1 MSTNAS
7 PVRKYSPLECCDAC
21 GVHYTHLESTSPFET
36 DYEGPPELT
45 KMNERIEVLW
55 RSLVPENSRK
65 LKLKSYIAERRY
77 KFEGF
82 DCIADYLRYYY
93 NEKRIESIIDSQSS
107 CEVVE
112 TRNCYDCID
121 LLDSDYFNVMGL
133 RQRLERKKDAQP

>member
-82 DCIADYLRYYY
+82 DCIADYLRCYYDQETAEIL
-93 NEKRIESIIDSQSS
+93 NATQSDSAAIA
-107 CEVVE
+107 
-112 TRNCYDCID
+112 TRNCIDCMD
-121 LLDSDYFNVMGL
+121 LSDDDFFTLMNL
-133 RQRLERKKDAQP
+133 RHDLECL